1 MIIWKQNMN
10 IIMIVLAVPQPS
22 AVCVG
27 GTLFQQQY
35 PWVLILVDAGRAT
48 LIFNSKAGQPM
59 LSCILHLRQGLS
71 KMACS
76 IDSSTASPLSLIL
89 FQEKFLKCVVL
100 LKIILSCP
108 GTQTDSYPWAF
119 AQAVPSAEHMF
130 PADICTATFLTS
142 KYLLKCHLHNEMY
155 TDHPI

>member
-22 AVCVG
+22 AVCMG

-48 LIFNSKAGQPM
+48 PIFNSKAGQPM

-89 FQEKFLKCVVL
+89 FQ
-100 LKIILSCP
+100 
-108 GTQTDSYPWAF
+108 
-119 AQAVPSAEHMF
+119 
-130 PADICTATFLTS
+130 
-142 KYLLKCHLHNEMY
+142 
-155 TDHPI
+155 